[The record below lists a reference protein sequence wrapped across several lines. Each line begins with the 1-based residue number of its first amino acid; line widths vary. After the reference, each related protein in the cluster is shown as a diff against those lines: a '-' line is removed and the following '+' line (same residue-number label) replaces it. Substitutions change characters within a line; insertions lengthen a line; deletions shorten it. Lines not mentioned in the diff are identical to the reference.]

1 MKGHLKV
8 KEDIFW
14 VGALDFDIRTFDVVM
29 YTEYG
34 TTYNSY
40 VVKGSE
46 KTVLIEAAKGKFFE
60 EHLERLNDITTP
72 EKIDYLVVN
81 HTEPDHTG
89 SIEKLLDI
97 NPNMTIIGSAFA
109 IKFLKEITNKDFKSK
124 IVKDGEEISLG
135 NKTLTFLSVPFL
147 HWPDSMYTYI
157 KEDKTLFTC
166 DSFGCHYCDEKVFN
180 DLIEGD
186 FLDAYKYYFDC
197 IMGPFKDYIK
207 NALDKIKDLEIETIC
222 PGHGP
227 VLRTDIEK
235 YVKYYEEWCKNDK
248 IDEIVIGY
256 VSSYGYTKVL
266 AEEVFKGVEASGIKA
281 KLYDLETADKEEVL
295 SNIGVAKGLL
305 IGTPTIA
312 DDTLPP
318 IWNILV
324 SLNANVHKGLKA
336 GVFGSYGWNGAGI
349 TNVEGRFKQLKFKMP
364 VESLKITLNPSLEQK
379 EQAYNFG
386 KEFANNINMYI

>member
-46 KTVLIEAAKGKFFE
+46 KTALIEAAKGKFFD
-60 EHLERLNDITTP
+60 EHLERLKDITLP

-89 SIEKLLDI
+89 AIERLLDV
-97 NPNMTIIGSAFA
+97 NPDMTIIGSAFA
-109 IKFLKEITNKDFKSK
+109 IRFLKEITNKDFNSK
-124 IVKDGEEISLG
+124 IVKDGDKISLG

-157 KEDKTLFTC
+157 EEDKTLFTC

-180 DLIEGD
+180 DLIDGD

-197 IMGPFKDYIK
+197 IMGPFKEYVQK
-207 NALDKIKDLEIETIC
+207 ALEKIKDLDIETIC

-235 YVKYYEEWCKNDK
+235 YIDYYKEWSKNEK
-248 IDEIVIGY
+248 VDEIVVGY
-256 VSSYGYTKVL
+256 VSAYGYTKAL
-266 AEEVFKGVEASGIKA
+266 AEEVAKGVEDSGIKA
-281 KLYDLETADKEEVL
+281 KLYDLETTDKNDVL
-295 SNIGVAKGLL
+295 SNIAVAKGLL

-318 IWNILV
+318 VWDILV
-324 SLNANVHKGLKA
+324 SLNSNVHKGLKA
-336 GVFGSYGWNGAGI
+336 SVFGSYGWNGNGI
-349 TNVEGRFKQLKFKMP
+349 NNVEDRLKQLKFKMP
-364 VESLKITLNPSLEQK
+364 VEPLKILFNPSSEQK

-386 KEFANNINMYI
+386 KEFASNIK

>member
-8 KEDIFW
+8 RDDIFW
-14 VGALDFDIRTFDVVM
+14 VGALDFDIRVFDVVM

-46 KTVLIEAAKGKFFE
+46 KTALIEAAKGKFFD
-60 EHLERLNDITTP
+60 EHLERLNDITSP

-89 SIEKLLDI
+89 AIEKLLDI
-97 NPNMTIIGSAFA
+97 NPDMTIVGSAFA
-109 IKFLKEITNKDFKSK
+109 IKFLKEITNKDFKSQ

-135 NKTLTFLSVPFL
+135 NKTLTFLSVPYL

-197 IMGPFKDYIK
+197 IMGPFKEYIQK
-207 NALDKIKDLEIETIC
+207 ALDKIKDLEIETIC

-227 VLRTDIEK
+227 VLRKDLDKYIE
-235 YVKYYEEWCKNDK
+235 YYRQWSKNEK
-248 IDEIVIGY
+248 VDELVVGY
-256 VSSYGYTKVL
+256 VSAYGYTKVL
-266 AEEVFKGVEASGIKA
+266 AEEVAKGAEETGIKV
-281 KLYDLETADKEEVL
+281 KLYDLETADKSEVL
-295 SNIGVAKGLL
+295 ANIGICKGLL

-318 IWNILV
+318 VWDILV

-349 TNVEGRFKQLKFKMP
+349 SNVEGRFKQLKFKMP
-364 VESLKITLNPSLEQK
+364 LEPLKILFNPSSEQK

-386 KEFANNINMYI
+386 KEFANSLNI

>member
-8 KEDIFW
+8 KDDIFW
-14 VGALDFDIRTFDVVM
+14 VGALDFDIRVFDVVM

-40 VVKGSE
+40 VVKGSQ
-46 KTVLIEAAKGKFFE
+46 KTALIEAAKGKFFE
-60 EHLERLNDITTP
+60 EHLERLNDITSP

-89 SIEKLLDI
+89 AIEKLLDI
-97 NPNMTIIGSAFA
+97 NPDMTIVGSAFA
-109 IKFLKEITNKDFKSK
+109 IKFLKEIINKDFKSQ

-135 NKTLTFLSVPFL
+135 NKTLTFLSVPYL

-197 IMGPFKDYIK
+197 IMGPFKEYIQK
-207 NALDKIKDLEIETIC
+207 ALDKIKDLEIETIC

-227 VLRTDIEK
+227 VLRKDLDKYIDYYRQWSKNEK
-235 YVKYYEEWCKNDK
+235 V
-248 IDEIVIGY
+248 DELVIGY
-256 VSSYGYTKVL
+256 VSAYGYTKVL
-266 AEEVFKGVEASGIKA
+266 AEEVAKGAEETGIKV
-281 KLYDLETADKEEVL
+281 KLYDLETADKSEVL
-295 SNIGVAKGLL
+295 ENIGISKGLL

-318 IWNILV
+318 VWDILV

-349 TNVEGRFKQLKFKMP
+349 VNVEGRFKQLKFKMP
-364 VESLKITLNPSLEQK
+364 LEPLKILFNPSFEQK

-386 KEFANNINMYI
+386 KEFANSLNI

>member
-8 KEDIFW
+8 KDDIFW
-14 VGALDFDIRTFDVVM
+14 VGALDFDIRVFDVVM

-46 KTVLIEAAKGKFFE
+46 KTALIEAAKGKFFE
-60 EHLERLNDITTP
+60 EHLERLNDITEP

-89 SIEKLLDI
+89 AIEKLLDI
-97 NPNMTIIGSAFA
+97 NPDMTIIGSAFA
-109 IKFLKEITNKDFKSK
+109 IRFLKEITNKDFNSK
-124 IVKDGEEISLG
+124 IVKDGDEVSLG

-180 DLIEGD
+180 DLIDGD

-197 IMGPFKDYIK
+197 IMGPFKEYVQK
-207 NALDKIKDLEIETIC
+207 ALDRIKDLEIETIC

-227 VLRTDIEK
+227 VLRTDLEK
-235 YVKYYEEWCKNDK
+235 YIEYYREWSKNDK
-248 IDEIVIGY
+248 VDEIVVGY
-256 VSSYGYTKVL
+256 VSAYGYTKIL
-266 AEEVFKGVEASGIKA
+266 AEKVVKGIEEAGIKA
-281 KLYDLETADKEEVL
+281 KLYDLETADKTEVL
-295 SNIGVAKGLL
+295 ANIGVAKGLL

-318 IWNILV
+318 VWDILV

-336 GVFGSYGWNGAGI
+336 GVFGSYGWNGTGI
-349 TNVEGRFKQLKFKMP
+349 NNVNARFKQLKFKMP
-364 VESLKITLNPSLEQK
+364 LEPLKIPFNPSEAQK
-379 EQAYNFG
+379 EDAFNFG
-386 KEFANNINMYI
+386 KEFANNVK

>member
-266 AEEVFKGVEASGIKA
+266 AEEVSRGVEASGIKP

-318 IWNILV
+318 IWDILV

-386 KEFANNINMYI
+386 KEFANNINM

>member
-8 KEDIFW
+8 KDDIFW

-46 KTVLIEAAKGKFFE
+46 KTALIEASKGKFFD
-60 EHLERLNDITTP
+60 EHLERLNSITSVD
-72 EKIDYLVVN
+72 KIDYLVVN

-89 SIEKLLDI
+89 AIEKLLDI
-97 NPNMTIIGSAFA
+97 NPDMTIIGSAFA
-109 IKFLKEITNKDFKSK
+109 IRFLKEITNKDFNSK
-124 IVKDGEEISLG
+124 VVKDGEEISLG

-157 KEDKTLFTC
+157 KEDKALFTC

-197 IMGPFKDYIK
+197 IMGPFKEYIQK
-207 NALDKIKDLEIETIC
+207 ALDKIKDLDIETIC

-227 VLRTDIEK
+227 VLRTDLDK
-235 YVKYYEEWCKNDK
+235 YIQYYREWSKNDK
-248 IDEIVIGY
+248 VDEIVVGY
-256 VSSYGYTKVL
+256 VSAYGYTETL
-266 AEEVFKGVEASGIKA
+266 AKEVVKGIEETGLKA
-281 KLYDLETADKEEVL
+281 KLYNLETADKNEVL
-295 SNIGVAKGLL
+295 ANIAVAKGLL

-318 IWNILV
+318 VWDILV

-349 TNVEGRFKQLKFKMP
+349 TNVEGRFAQLKFKMP
-364 VESLKITLNPSLEQK
+364 VEALKIPFNPSTEQK
-379 EQAYNFG
+379 ELAYNFG
-386 KEFANNINMYI
+386 KEFANNI

>member
-266 AEEVFKGVEASGIKA
+266 AEEVFKGVEASGIKP

-318 IWNILV
+318 IWDILV

-386 KEFANNINMYI
+386 KEFANNINM

>member
-8 KEDIFW
+8 RDDIFW

-46 KTVLIEAAKGKFFE
+46 KTALIEAAKGKFFD
-60 EHLERLNDITTP
+60 EHLERLKDITTP

-89 SIEKLLDI
+89 AIEKLLDI
-97 NPNMTIIGSAFA
+97 NPDMTIVGSAFA
-109 IKFLKEITNKDFKSK
+109 IKFLKEITNKNFNSK
-124 IVKDGEEISLG
+124 VVKDGEEISLG

-197 IMGPFKDYIK
+197 IMGPFKEHIQK
-207 NALDKIKDLEIETIC
+207 ALEKIKDLEIETIC

-227 VLRTDIEK
+227 VLRKDIEK
-235 YVKYYEEWCKNDK
+235 YINYYKEWSKNEK
-248 IDEIVIGY
+248 IDEVVIGY
-256 VSSYGYTKVL
+256 VSAYGYTKKL
-266 AEEVFKGVEASGIKA
+266 AEEVAKGVERGGVKA
-281 KLYDLETADKEEVL
+281 KLYDLETADKAQVL
-295 SNIGVAKGLL
+295 ADIGVAKGLL

-318 IWNILV
+318 VWDILV

-336 GVFGSYGWNGAGI
+336 GVFGSYGWNGTGI
-349 TNVEGRFKQLKFKMP
+349 ANVEGRYKQLKFNMP
-364 VESLKITLNPSLEQK
+364 VESLKIPFNPSPEQS

-386 KEFANNINMYI
+386 REFASNIN

>member
-248 IDEIVIGY
+248 IDEIVVGY

-266 AEEVFKGVEASGIKA
+266 AEEVSRGVEASGIKA

-364 VESLKITLNPSLEQK
+364 VESLKIILNPSLEQK

-386 KEFANNINMYI
+386 KEFANNINM

>member
-60 EHLERLNDITTP
+60 EHLERLNDITIP

-266 AEEVFKGVEASGIKA
+266 AEEVFKGVEASGIKP

-318 IWNILV
+318 IWDILV

-386 KEFANNINMYI
+386 KEFANNINM

>member
-266 AEEVFKGVEASGIKA
+266 AEEVSRGVEASGIKA

-386 KEFANNINMYI
+386 KEFANNINM

>member
-1 MKGHLKV
+1 MKGYLKV
-8 KEDIFW
+8 KDDIFW

-46 KTVLIEAAKGKFFE
+46 KTAIIEAAKGKFFDE
-60 EHLERLNDITTP
+60 YLERLNTITSP

-89 SIEKLLDI
+89 AIEKLLDI

-109 IKFLKEITNKDFKSK
+109 IKFLKEITNKDFKSQV
-124 IVKDGEEISLG
+124 VKEGEEISLG

-186 FLDAYKYYFDC
+186 FLDSYKYYFDC
-197 IMGPFKDYIK
+197 IMGPFKEYIK
-207 NALDKIKDLEIETIC
+207 NALEKIKDLEIETIC

-235 YVKYYEEWCKNDK
+235 YVEYYKEWCKNDK
-248 IDEIVIGY
+248 IDEVVVGY
-256 VSSYGYTKVL
+256 VSSYGYTKIL
-266 AEEVFKGVEASGIKA
+266 AEEVAKGVEEAGIKA
-281 KLYDLETADKEEVL
+281 KVYDLEVANKDEVL
-295 SNIGVAKGLL
+295 ANIGVAKGLL

-318 IWNILV
+318 VWDILV

-336 GVFGSYGWNGAGI
+336 GVFGSYGWNGTGI

-364 VESLKITLNPSLEQK
+364 VEPLKIPLNPSAEQK

-386 KEFANNINMYI
+386 KEFANNINM

>member
-29 YTEYG
+29 YTEYC

-266 AEEVFKGVEASGIKA
+266 AEEVFKGVEASGIKP

-318 IWNILV
+318 IWDILV

-386 KEFANNINMYI
+386 KEFANNINM

>member
-8 KEDIFW
+8 KDDIFW
-14 VGALDFDIRTFDVVM
+14 VGALDFDIRVFDVVM

-46 KTVLIEAAKGKFFE
+46 KTALIEAAKGKFFD
-60 EHLERLNDITTP
+60 EHLERLNDITVP

-89 SIEKLLDI
+89 AIEKLLDI
-97 NPNMTIIGSAFA
+97 NPDMTIIGSAFA
-109 IKFLKEITNKDFKSK
+109 IKFLKEITNKDFNSK
-124 IVKDGEEISLG
+124 IVKDGDEISLG

-197 IMGPFKDYIK
+197 IMGPFKEYVQK
-207 NALDKIKDLEIETIC
+207 ALDRIKDLEIETIC

-227 VLRTDIEK
+227 VLRTDLDKYIE
-235 YVKYYEEWCKNDK
+235 YYREWSKNDK
-248 IDEIVIGY
+248 VDEVVVGY
-256 VSSYGYTKVL
+256 VSAYGYTKTL
-266 AEEVFKGVEASGIKA
+266 AEEVAKGVEEAGIKA
-281 KLYDLETADKEEVL
+281 KLYDLETADKTEVL
-295 SNIGVAKGLL
+295 TNIGVAKGLL

-318 IWNILV
+318 VWEILI

-336 GVFGSYGWNGAGI
+336 GVFGSYGWNGTGI
-349 TNVEGRFKQLKFKMP
+349 TNVE
-364 VESLKITLNPSLEQK
+364 
-379 EQAYNFG
+379 
-386 KEFANNINMYI
+386 

>member
-8 KEDIFW
+8 KENIFW
-14 VGALDFDIRTFDVVM
+14 VGALDFHIKTFDVIM
-29 YTEYG
+29 HTDYG

-46 KTVLIEAAKGKFFE
+46 KTALIEAAKGKFFD
-60 EHLERLNDITTP
+60 EHLERLNDITSP
-72 EKIDYLVVN
+72 EKIDYLIVN

-97 NPNMTIIGSAFA
+97 NPDMTIVGSAFA
-109 IKFLKEITNKDFKSK
+109 IRFVKEITNKTFKSK
-124 IVKDGEEISLG
+124 IVKDGDEISLG
-135 NKTLTFLSVPFL
+135 DKTLTFLSVPFL

-157 KEDKTLFTC
+157 KEDKALFTC

-197 IMGPFKDYIK
+197 IMGPFKDYVK
-207 NALDKIKDLEIETIC
+207 NALEKIKGLDIEVIC

-227 VLRTDIEK
+227 VLRKDIDK
-235 YVKYYEEWCKNDK
+235 YIEYYKEWSKNDK
-248 IDEIVIGY
+248 IDEIVVGY
-256 VSSYGYTKVL
+256 VSAYGYTKIL
-266 AEEVFKGVEASGIKA
+266 AEEVSKGIEKFGMKV
-281 KLYDLETADKEEVL
+281 KLYDLETANKEEVL
-295 SNIGVAKGLL
+295 ADIAVAKGLL

-318 IWNILV
+318 VWDILT

-349 TNVEGRFKQLKFKMP
+349 NNVEDRFKQLKFKMP
-364 VESLKITLNPSLEQK
+364 LEPLKIPLNPSPEQS

-386 KEFANNINMYI
+386 KEFASNIN

>member
-207 NALDKIKDLEIETIC
+207 NALYKIKDLEIETIC

-248 IDEIVIGY
+248 IDEIVVGY

-266 AEEVFKGVEASGIKA
+266 AEEVSRGVEASGIKA

-364 VESLKITLNPSLEQK
+364 VESLKIILNPSLEQK

-386 KEFANNINMYI
+386 KEFANNINM

>member
-248 IDEIVIGY
+248 IDEIVVGY

-266 AEEVFKGVEASGIKA
+266 AEEVSRGVEASGIKA

-386 KEFANNINMYI
+386 KEFANNINM

>member
-8 KEDIFW
+8 KDDIFW
-14 VGALDFDIRTFDVVM
+14 VGALDFDIRVFDVVM

-46 KTVLIEAAKGKFFE
+46 KTALIEAAKGKFFD
-60 EHLERLNDITTP
+60 EHLERLNDITVP

-89 SIEKLLDI
+89 AIEKLLDI
-97 NPNMTIIGSAFA
+97 NPDMTIIGSAFA
-109 IKFLKEITNKDFKSK
+109 IKFLKEITNKDFNSK
-124 IVKDGEEISLG
+124 IVKDGDEVSLG

-197 IMGPFKDYIK
+197 IMGPFKEYVQK
-207 NALDKIKDLEIETIC
+207 ALDRIKDLEIETIC

-227 VLRTDIEK
+227 VLRTDLDKYIE
-235 YVKYYEEWCKNDK
+235 YYREWSKNDK
-248 IDEIVIGY
+248 VDEVVVGY
-256 VSSYGYTKVL
+256 VSAYGYTKTL
-266 AEEVFKGVEASGIKA
+266 AEEVAKGVEEAGIKA
-281 KLYDLETADKEEVL
+281 KLYDLETADKTEVL
-295 SNIGVAKGLL
+295 TNIGVAKGLL

-318 IWNILV
+318 VWEILI

-336 GVFGSYGWNGAGI
+336 GVFGSYGWNGTGI

-364 VESLKITLNPSLEQK
+364 LEPLKIPFNPSLEQK

-386 KEFANNINMYI
+386 KEFANNINM

>member
-8 KEDIFW
+8 RDDIFW

-46 KTVLIEAAKGKFFE
+46 KTALIEAAKGKFFD
-60 EHLERLNDITTP
+60 EHLERLKDITTP
-72 EKIDYLVVN
+72 EKIDYLIVN

-89 SIEKLLDI
+89 AIEKLLDI
-97 NPNMTIIGSAFA
+97 NPGMTIVGSAFA
-109 IKFLKEITNKDFKSK
+109 IKFLKEITNKNFNSK

-135 NKTLTFLSVPFL
+135 NKTLTFLSVPYL

-186 FLDAYKYYFDC
+186 FLDSYKYYFDC
-197 IMGPFKDYIK
+197 IMGPFKEHIQK
-207 NALDKIKDLEIETIC
+207 ALEKIKDLEIETIC

-227 VLRTDIEK
+227 VLRKDLQK
-235 YVKYYEEWCKNDK
+235 YIDYYKEWSKNEK
-248 IDEIVIGY
+248 IDEVVIGY
-256 VSSYGYTKVL
+256 VSAYGYTKVL
-266 AEEVFKGVEASGIKA
+266 AEEVAKGVEKAGIKA
-281 KLYDLETADKEEVL
+281 KLYDLETADKAQVL
-295 SNIGVAKGLL
+295 ADIEVAKGLL

-318 IWNILV
+318 VWDILV

-336 GVFGSYGWNGAGI
+336 GVFGSYGWNGTGI
-349 TNVEGRFKQLKFKMP
+349 SNVEGRYKQLKFNMP
-364 VESLKITLNPSLEQK
+364 IEPLKIPFNPSPEQS

-386 KEFANNINMYI
+386 KEFASSIN

>member
-60 EHLERLNDITTP
+60 EHLERLNDIITP

-207 NALDKIKDLEIETIC
+207 NALDKIKDLEIEIIC

-248 IDEIVIGY
+248 IDEIVVGY

-266 AEEVFKGVEASGIKA
+266 AEEVSRGVEASGIKA
-281 KLYDLETADKEEVL
+281 KLYDLETADKEAVL

-318 IWNILV
+318 IWDILV

-364 VESLKITLNPSLEQK
+364 VESLKIILNPSLEQK

-386 KEFANNINMYI
+386 KEFANNINM

>member
-8 KEDIFW
+8 KDDIFW
-14 VGALDFDIRTFDVVM
+14 VGALDFDIRVFDVVM

-46 KTVLIEAAKGKFFE
+46 KTALIEASKGKFFD
-60 EHLERLNDITTP
+60 EHLERLNSITSVD
-72 EKIDYLVVN
+72 KIDYLVVN

-89 SIEKLLDI
+89 TIEKLLDI
-97 NPNMTIIGSAFA
+97 NPDMVVIGSAFA
-109 IKFLKEITNKDFKSK
+109 IKFLKEITNKDFNSK

-135 NKTLTFLSVPFL
+135 DKTLTFLSVPFL

-157 KEDKTLFTC
+157 KENKTLFTC

-197 IMGPFKDYIK
+197 IMGPFKEYIQK
-207 NALDKIKDLEIETIC
+207 ALDKIKDLDIETIC

-227 VLRTDIEK
+227 VLRTDLDKYIE
-235 YVKYYEEWCKNDK
+235 YYREWSKNDK
-248 IDEIVIGY
+248 VDEIVVGY
-256 VSSYGYTKVL
+256 VSAYGYTEVL
-266 AEEVFKGVEASGIKA
+266 AKEVVKGIEETGFKA
-281 KLYDLETADKEEVL
+281 KLYNLETADKNEVL
-295 SNIGVAKGLL
+295 ANISIAKGLL

-318 IWNILV
+318 VWDILV

-349 TNVEGRFKQLKFKMP
+349 VNVEGRFAQLKFKMP
-364 VESLKITLNPSLEQK
+364 VESLKIPFNPSEEQK
-379 EQAYNFG
+379 ELARNFG
-386 KEFANNINMYI
+386 KEFANNI